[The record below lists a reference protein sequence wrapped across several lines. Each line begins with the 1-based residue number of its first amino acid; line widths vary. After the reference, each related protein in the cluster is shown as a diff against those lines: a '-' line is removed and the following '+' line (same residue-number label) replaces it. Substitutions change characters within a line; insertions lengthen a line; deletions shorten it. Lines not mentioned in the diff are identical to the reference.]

1 MRKILA
7 VLTLV
12 LAMTGIACADVKI
25 DLDRYECQICH
36 ETFFVF
42 KGDPIEKL
50 SLLDQSKKVYRLA
63 DKSKHLKPCKD
74 NLPAHSLKKIGTSN
88 VTPYFISANI
98 DKIAVIDGGGSLN
111 QKLVKWKCLLC
122 DKTFYSLGGYNLN
135 IKDWDLQPDRI
146 ISFKGGRGIPKCSKI
161 SDGYFGH
168 VFKITEE
175 GSMTSYKFADSS
187 ILDNVY
193 YVK

>member
-12 LAMTGIACADVKI
+12 LAMTGIACADLKF
-25 DLDRYECQICH
+25 DLDRFECQLCR
-36 ETFFVF
+36 ETVFTF
-42 KGDPIEKL
+42 KGDPLERL
-50 SLLDQSKKVYRLA
+50 SLVDQSKKVYLLS

-74 NLPAHSLKKIGTSN
+74 NLPAHSFKKLGTNS
-88 VTPYFISANI
+88 VKPEFISQNMNH
-98 DKIAVIDGGGSLN
+98 IAVIDGGGSLS

-135 IKDWDLQPDRI
+135 IKDWDVQPDHI
-146 ISFKGGRGIPKCSKI
+146 IAFKGMRPIQKCSKI

-168 VFKITEE
+168 VFKLTEE
-175 GSMTSYKFADSS
+175 GSMNSYSFANSS
-187 ILDNVY
+187 VLDNVY
-193 YVK
+193 YLK